1 MNIKSIILY
10 SILITL
16 IVSCAKKIPSIKPEL
31 KSITES
37 VYASGYIKSMMQYE
51 ISGKTN
57 GIIEKIYVTE
67 GMHVK
72 KDDPI
77 FKLDNKNSRITTE
90 NARLASTAN
99 DYKVNAAKLRDAKK
113 EIDLADK
120 KLQNASLLFQR
131 QKNLWN
137 QNIGSKVELEQK
149 ELNYENSKVAL
160 ANAKLNYNDLSR
172 QLKLASDQSKNNLK
186 IAKIMED
193 DFIIRSE
200 VDGVIYKINKE
211 IGELINGG
219 EPAAI
224 IGTDEFVIELNIDE
238 FDIVK
243 IKKGQQVFIRMD
255 SYKSEVFEAEIISID
270 PMMNLRT
277 RSFQAKASFTKKP
290 AELYPNLTVEANIVI
305 STKQNVLTIPR
316 NYLINDTAYGFV
328 QKSLDM
334 KTHVVDAC
342 LAAGSEFKFFIKN
355 QTVKTG
361 LMDYDLVE
369 IKSGLDI
376 NSMLQLPKE

>member
-316 NYLINDTAYGFV
+316 NYLINYTSVLLEGGKV
-328 QKSLDM
+328 
-334 KTHVVDAC
+334 
-342 LAAGSEFKFFIKN
+342 